1 MATLSIDAQG
11 LQHDYNDAG
20 RKVFNASM
28 IILDLLSVSPRGLPI
43 SDPL

>member
-1 MATLSIDAQG
+1 MPRVYNN
-11 LQHDYNDAG
+11 YNDAG
-20 RKVFNASM
+20 RKVFNDST